1 MGNGNEFY
9 LGRIFDTK
17 LGKVGAD
24 PYMYDPADLTTHAVI
39 TGMTGSG
46 KTGFCV
52 SLLEEAAL
60 SGIPA
65 IAVDP
70 KGDLTNLLLHFPD
83 LLPADFQPWIDPDSA
98 RREGKTVDVMA
109 AETAENWKKGLE
121 SYGLGKEQ
129 LEKLGKSVAFTIYTP
144 GSSAGVPVNILASF
158 QSPDIPWSGNE
169 EILREKIA
177 SIVTA
182 LLGLVGVTDIDPLRS
197 REHILISNLLET
209 AWSKGQTLQLSDLI
223 LQVQNPP
230 FERLGALPVDGFFPP
245 KDRTELSMLLNNFM
259 ASPSFQIWLSGQTLD
274 IQKILYNDDGSPR
287 HSIFYIA
294 HLSESERMFF
304 VTMLYSSIESWMRSQ
319 RGTGSLRALV
329 YFDEI
334 MGYLPPIA
342 NPPSRTVILRMLKQA
357 RAFGVGLVLA
367 TQNPVDLD
375 YKALSNAG
383 TWVIGR
389 LQTEQDKNR
398 LLDGLTSAAG
408 GVDRG
413 AVDKML
419 SGLGKR
425 VFLVQNVHAKAPV
438 LIGTRWCLNY
448 LAGPLTRSQIPAAN
462 ALVGAKAPTQVAQV
476 KTPQAAAVSAA
487 PAASAGAVKHATT
500 QAAVSG
506 SAYTSTRPGVPQGLD
521 EVFFANDLSFT
532 QAAELAGA
540 SGPQSG
546 LVYKPALLAQL
557 QINYLSRSLNLDES
571 RRLACLVEDEVS
583 GRITWE
589 DFAFPE
595 QDIKRL
601 KAVRAPVDALYDAF
615 PGWLGDVKRLGQM
628 QNDYEDWAYRTGT
641 LSVLSNKSLK
651 QNAAPGMKKEEFIAL
666 CRKAAEDAAKS
677 ELDKIERDYAGKAAT
692 MDAKIKKQHAEI
704 DQKESQLNARRTDEI
719 VKGASV
725 VGNVLMGILGGKKSG
740 IKSAISGGSS
750 TMTKHRMA
758 EEAAARLEQEK
769 SDLAALEA
777 QKASLDANKAADLAA
792 VREKWLKV
800 AEDVQEI
807 PVAPAK
813 KDIYVEL
820 FGIAWLPYYTVK
832 AGLEDRLIP
841 AFKK

>member
-1 MGNGNEFY
+1 MGDEQNFY
-9 LGRIFDTK
+9 LGRIFDIK
-17 LGKVGAD
+17 QGKVTAD
-24 PYMYDPADLTTHAVI
+24 PYLYDPADLTTHAVI

-46 KTGFCV
+46 KTGFCI

-60 SGIPA
+60 KGIPA
-65 IAVDP
+65 ISVDP

-83 LLPADFQPWIDPDSA
+83 LLPADFQPWIDPDAA

-109 AETAENWKKGLE
+109 AETAASWKKGLAD
-121 SYGLGKEQ
+121 YGLGKEQ
-129 LEKLGKSVAFTIYTP
+129 LEKLKSSVDFTVYTP
-144 GSSAGVPVNILASF
+144 GSSSGVPINILASF

-209 AWSKGQTLQLSDLI
+209 AWSNGKTLQLSDLI

-230 FERLGALPVDGFFPP
+230 FERLGALPVDGFFPA
-245 KDRTELSMLLNNFM
+245 KDRAELSMLLNNFM
-259 ASPSFQIWLSGQTLD
+259 ASPSFQIWLTGQTLD
-274 IQKILYNDDGSPR
+274 IQQILYKADGSPR

-294 HLSESERMFF
+294 HLSDSERMFF
-304 VTMLYSSIESWMRSQ
+304 VTMIYSSIESWMRTQ
-319 RGTGSLRALV
+319 RGTSSLRALV

-334 MGYLPPIA
+334 MGYLPPVA

-413 AVDKML
+413 EVDKLL

-425 VFLVQNVHAKAPV
+425 VFLVQNVHAKAPI

-448 LAGPLTRSQIPAAN
+448 LAGPLTRTQIPALN
-462 ALVGAKAPTQVAQV
+462 ALVGAKAPVEQPAPRASQNIS
-476 KTPQAAAVSAA
+476 AEAA
-487 PAASAGAVKHATT
+487 PAASARQPMS
-500 QAAVSG
+500 QAAAAASNG
-506 SAYTSTRPGVPQGLD
+506 YTSTRPGVPQGLD
-521 EVFFANDLSFT
+521 EVFLPAEVSFSE
-532 QAAELAGA
+532 AAKQSNA

-546 LVYKPALLAQL
+546 LIYKPALLAQL
-557 QINYLSRSLNLDES
+557 QVNYLSRSFNLDSS
-571 RRLACLVEDEVS
+571 RRIACLVEDEVS

-589 DFAFPE
+589 DFIISE
-595 QDIKRL
+595 QDIKNL
-601 KAVRAPVDALYDAF
+601 KAQRAPVDALYDAM
-615 PGWLGDVKRLGQM
+615 PGWLTDIKRLGQL
-628 QNDYEDWAYRTGT
+628 QNDFEDWAYRTGALT
-641 LSVLSNKSLK
+641 ILSNKSLK
-651 QNAAPGMKKEEFIAL
+651 MNAAPGMSKEDFIAS
-666 CRKAAEDAAKS
+666 CKKAAEEVARG
-677 ELDKIERDYAGKAAT
+677 ELDKIDRDYAAKYTALES
-692 MDAKIKKQHAEI
+692 KIKNQQLEI
-704 DQKESQLNARRTDEI
+704 QQKESQLSARRTDEI

-740 IKSAISGGSS
+740 ISSAISGGSS
-750 TMTKHRMA
+750 TINKHRMA
-758 EEAAARLEQEK
+758 EEAESRVAQEK
-769 SDLAALEA
+769 QDMAALEA
-777 QKASLDANKAADLAA
+777 QKAALIQNKENDQAA
-792 VREKWLKV
+792 VRDKWAKV
-800 AEDVQEI
+800 AEDVQETSI
-807 PVAPAK
+807 APAK
-813 KDIYVEL
+813 KDIYTEL
-820 FGIAWLPYYTVK
+820 FGIVWLPYYTVK
-832 AGLEDRLIP
+832 AGLENRLIP
-841 AFKK
+841 AFKR